1 MAAQQSKQGR
11 LPLPRWKW
19 VHMRPSLPADD
30 LEDLHFNHLLCF
42 QCLNSHDLFRDTVQS
57 ILPVLLVVKIQGI
70 QNDWEAQQ
78 YNQGAS
84 LDVGVWP
91 SRVEKAQVLAQ
102 ALSRGLCLVSCK
114 GLP

>member
-57 ILPVLLVVKIQGI
+57 ILPVLLVIQSILPVLLVI
-70 QNDWEAQQ
+70 QSGTRHPE
-78 YNQGAS
+78 
-84 LDVGVWP
+84 
-91 SRVEKAQVLAQ
+91 
-102 ALSRGLCLVSCK
+102 
-114 GLP
+114 